1 MRQCAGP
8 TPSAF
13 DKPGVVFPAGTVEIC
28 ETMRI
33 AVIADTHGKFPAAMP
48 GDLRQADEI
57 WHLGDF
63 CDLNTLEAVRKIG
76 PPVQAVLG
84 NNDFGLDLPV
94 GVVLERCGKS
104 FYLIHI
110 PPRKAGGTD
119 FLIHGHTHMPRDEM
133 IGGTRFLNP
142 GTIGK
147 PNKGV
152 PPSYAWLTIP
162 PAGMIT
168 WDIAL
173 L

>member
-1 MRQCAGP
+1 
-8 TPSAF
+8 
-13 DKPGVVFPAGTVEIC
+13 
-28 ETMRI
+28 MRI
-33 AVIADTHGKFPAAMP
+33 AVIADTHGKLPRSTP
-48 GDLRQADEI
+48 GDLRPADEI

-63 CDLNTLEAVRKIG
+63 CDLETLAAVRKIG

-84 NNDFGLDLPV
+84 NNDYGLDLPV
-94 GVVLERCGKS
+94 SLSLERCGRF

-110 PPRKAGGTD
+110 PPRKAEGTD
-119 FLIHGHTHMPRDEM
+119 FLLHGHTHVPRDEM

-152 PPSYAWLTIP
+152 PPSYAWLTIQ

-168 WDIAL
+168 WEVVRL
-173 L
+173 